1 MVHAKFISTPLTD
14 KRRGTHMVEEQELSI
29 RKFLKVMKDQDAS
42 DLYIT
47 AGAPPTYRIKGAV
60 RPLGNNPLNASQCA
74 QLANSC
80 MSEKQKAT
88 FSAEYEMNLSLH
100 FPEIGRFRVNILRQR
115 GAVAMVIRII
125 TTEIA
130 SIDDL
135 KLPEI
140 FKDISMTKRGLVIM
154 VGATG
159 SGKST
164 SLAAMVDWRNSNQ
177 AGHIITIEDP
187 VEYVHEH
194 KRCIVTQR
202 EVGTD
207 TLSFQ
212 SALKNTLRQ
221 APDVI
226 LLGEIRDMDTMEHA
240 IEFAETG
247 HLAMATLH
255 ANNANQTLER
265 IINFFPEERHPQILT
280 NLGMN
285 LRAILSQRL
294 IKTVD
299 GGRVAAI
306 EILINTPRISDLIMK
321 GEVDTIKEAMAA
333 GKQYGMHTFDQDILR
348 LWQAGRIS
356 EDIALANSDS
366 PNDLRLK
373 MKMAK
378 LEDNDDDSS
387 ALDQLTGD
395 DASDLKI

>member
-1 MVHAKFISTPLTD
+1 MS
-14 KRRGTHMVEEQELSI
+14 EEQKLSL
-29 RKFLKVMKDQDAS
+29 RKLLSVMKDQDAS
-42 DLYIT
+42 DLYI
-47 AGAPPTYRIKGAV
+47 AAEAPPSYRIKGSV
-60 RPLGNNPLNASQCA
+60 RPLGNTPLNASQCA

-80 MSEKQKAT
+80 MNEKQKAT

-100 FPEIGRFRVNILRQR
+100 YPEIGRFRVNIFKQR
-115 GAVAMVIRII
+115 GAVGMVIRMI

-130 SIDDL
+130 TIDDL
-135 KLPEI
+135 KLPPI

-164 SLAAMVDWRNSNQ
+164 SLAAMIDWRNSNQ

-187 VEYVHEH
+187 VEYVHQH
-194 KRCIVTQR
+194 KQCIVTQR

-212 SALKNTLRQ
+212 AALKNTLRQ

-226 LLGEIRDMDTMEHA
+226 LLGEIRDMETMEHA

-265 IINFFPEERHPQILT
+265 IINFFPEERHPQILM

-299 GGRVAAI
+299 GGRVASI
-306 EILINTPRISDLIMK
+306 EILINTPRISDLIVK
-321 GEVDTIKEAMAA
+321 SDVDAIKETMAA
-333 GKQYGMHTFDQDILR
+333 GEQYGMNTFDQDLLR
-348 LWQAGRIS
+348 LWKEDRIS
-356 EDIALANSDS
+356 EDVALANSDS

-373 MKMAK
+373 MKMSK
-378 LEDNDDDSS
+378 LENSEDANTALEQFARDDR
-387 ALDQLTGD
+387 
-395 DASDLKI
+395 SDLKI

>member
-1 MVHAKFISTPLTD
+1 MS
-14 KRRGTHMVEEQELSI
+14 EEQKLSL
-29 RKFLKVMKDQDAS
+29 RKLVSVMKEQDAS
-42 DLYIT
+42 DLYIV
-47 AGAPPTYRIKGAV
+47 ADAPPSYRIKGAV
-60 RPLGNNPLNASQCA
+60 RRLGNTPLNASQCA

-80 MSEKQKAT
+80 MNEKQKAT

-100 FPEIGRFRVNILRQR
+100 YPEIGRFRVNIFKQR
-115 GAVAMVIRII
+115 GAVGMVIRIV
-125 TTEIA
+125 TTDIA
-130 SIDDL
+130 GIDDL
-135 KLPEI
+135 KLPAI
-140 FKDISMTKRGLVIM
+140 FKDISMTKRGLVIV

-164 SLAAMVDWRNSNQ
+164 SLAAMVDWRNRNQ

-194 KRCIVTQR
+194 KQCIVTQR

-212 SALKNTLRQ
+212 AALKNTLRQ

-226 LLGEIRDMDTMEHA
+226 LLGEIRDMETMEHA

-265 IINFFPEERHPQILT
+265 IINFFPEERHPQILM
-280 NLGMN
+280 NLSMN

-299 GGRVAAI
+299 GGRVASI
-306 EILINTPRISDLIMK
+306 EILINTPRIADLIAK
-321 GEVDTIKEAMAA
+321 SDVDAIKEAMAA
-333 GKQYGMHTFDQDILR
+333 GEQYGMNTFDQDLLR
-348 LWQAGRIS
+348 LWKEGRIA
-356 EDIALANSDS
+356 EDVALANSDS
-366 PNDLRLK
+366 PNNLRLK
-373 MKMAK
+373 MKMSK
-378 LEDNDDDSS
+378 LEGSDNEKT
-387 ALDQLTGD
+387 ALDQLTD
-395 DASDLKI
+395 DDTSELKI